1 MKILKVELKK
11 SKDDE
16 PIVSIW
22 KENKSH
28 EIEFEHFYLTSGFGI
43 YCCNEFL
50 RSLHTGLDINFVNF
64 TQYYNLLYVINT
76 YLPLNIEDV
85 EINEVKEKIKDQL
98 QKLLNSIA

>member
-16 PIVSIW
+16 PMVSVW
-22 KENKSH
+22 KED
-28 EIEFEHFYLTSGFGI
+28 ETGELQFEHFYLTTGFGI

-50 RSLHTGLDINFVNF
+50 RSLHTGLEIKFVNF

-76 YLPLNIEDV
+76 YLPLNTVSELMKKAEELD
-85 EINEVKEKIKDQL
+85 
-98 QKLLNSIA
+98 